1 VSVPNP
7 VLRLLIAAVLLCSS
21 LPARAQH
28 DPEIAARR
36 ALIEREQQSE
46 TFSLQLRQSQQ
57 KLNLSAD
64 SAGRVALDALHLE
77 QLHRQE
83 LLGQDELRQLTPLSG
98 YDRARRENARN
109 AQSLQFGREAPAWGP
124 SLEAPS
130 RWTPS
135 LERPAHPWTPTLE

>member
-21 LPARAQH
+21 LPARSQH
-28 DPEIAARR
+28 DPEIAVRR
-36 ALIEREQQSE
+36 ALIEREQLSE

-98 YDRARRENARN
+98 YDRARRENARH
-109 AQSLQFGREAPAWGP
+109 AQSLQFGWEAPAWGP

-130 RWTPS
+130 HWTPS